1 MKNILIL
8 LILTFTFSGYAYAQ
22 KKNKAA
28 SAQDDAASKLN
39 PEVVSGL
46 KLRSIGPAFTSGRI
60 GDFAVREDKP
70 GEYYVA
76 VASGGVWKTQN
87 SGTTWQPVFDSQG
100 SYSIGCVA
108 LDPNNHHVVWVGTGE
123 NNNQRSVAYG
133 DGVYKSMDGGQN
145 WENVG
150 LKQSEHI
157 GKIIIDPNNSEIVYV
172 AAYGPLWSAGGDRGV
187 YKTIDGG
194 KTWNAVLQI
203 SEHTGVSDIVMDPR
217 DSKTLYAAA
226 HQRRRHVFT
235 YISGGPESAI
245 YKSTDG
251 GATWTKKTKGLPTDT
266 DLGRIGLAISPVN
279 PDYVF
284 AIVEAGDD
292 KGGFF
297 RSVNR
302 GETWEKLSDYTTSG
316 NYYVEI
322 FCDPVNINRIYSM
335 DTWFHVS
342 DDGGKT
348 FKKLNEKW
356 KHVDNHAFWVDPK
369 NTDYYLAGCDGGIYE
384 SFDAGDNW
392 HFKSNLPVT
401 QFYKV
406 STDNEEPFYNVYGG
420 TQDNYSMGGPS
431 RTINSSGIVNSDW
444 YVTLGG
450 DGFETQVD
458 PTDPDIVY
466 SQYQYGNLFRY
477 DKKSGELIEIKPVE
491 RKEDEPYRWNWD
503 APLLISPHSNTRLY
517 FAAQRLFRSDD
528 RGNSWQV
535 ISPDLTRQID
545 RNTLPVMGKIWSVD
559 AVARHESTTIY
570 GNIVALSE
578 SPAKEDLLYIGTD
591 DGLVQVTEDGGKNWR
606 KQDKFAGVPDV
617 TYVNM
622 LLASQHDEQVV
633 YAAFNNHKNGD
644 FKPYLLKSMDKG
656 RNWVSISVNLPERGS
671 VYSIAEDHIN
681 PKLLFAGT
689 EFGVFFTVDG
699 GAKWTQLKS
708 GIPTISI
715 RDIEIQKRESDLVLA
730 SFGRG
735 FYILD
740 DYSALRTVS
749 EEMLEKEAE
758 IFPVKDSWM
767 FIERT
772 PLGLRG
778 KSFMGESYF
787 SAENPP
793 VGAVFTYYLKDDIKT
808 LKKQRREQ
816 EKALEDKGQRIP
828 YPSKDALRKEDN
840 EQKPY
845 LLFTIKDMQGTVINR
860 LKQDPA
866 KGINRVVWDFR
877 YPSVSPSV
885 TKKQE
890 ASIFGSEDQG
900 PLALPGKHTV
910 SMARVVDGEITE
922 LAGPREFEC
931 KSLNLNKLAAADK
944 AAVLAFQNEVSQLR
958 RVVLG
963 TNKYLSEISGKLSL
977 MLVAVKDAPAVHVGL
992 LSDIRKLEMDILE
1005 IRRSLTGDA
1014 SMAKRSFPTDPS
1026 VVGRIESI
1034 VYGLWE
1040 TTCAPTETMKQSLKV
1055 AEEQFAPLYQSI
1067 KRLGEQ
1073 EIPELESKMESAG
1086 APYTPGRLPK
1096 LKE

>member
-1 MKNILIL
+1 MKIIPIFIIVFL
-8 LILTFTFSGYAYAQ
+8 FSVTSVFPQ
-22 KKNKAA
+22 KKNKTNTGI
-28 SAQDDAASKLN
+28 SGDEQKLKS
-39 PEVVSGL
+39 ELLSGL
-46 KLRSIGPAFTSGRI
+46 KFRSIGPAFTSGRI
-60 GDFAVREDKP
+60 GDFAVRADKP
-70 GEYYVA
+70 SEYYVA
-76 VASGGVWKTQN
+76 VASGGVWKTVN
-87 SGTTWQPVFDSQG
+87 AGTTWQPVFDSQG

-133 DGVYKSMDGGQN
+133 DGVYKSVDGGQN

-150 LKQSEHI
+150 LKNSEHI
-157 GKIIIDPNNSEIVYV
+157 GKIMIDPANSDIVYV

-187 YKTIDGG
+187 YKTTDGG
-194 KTWNAVLQI
+194 KTWSAVLQI
-203 SEHTGVSDIVMDPR
+203 SEHTGISDLVMDPR
-217 DSKTLYAAA
+217 DSNTLYAAA

-251 GATWTKKTKGLPTDT
+251 GATWSKKTKGLPSDT

-284 AIVEAGDD
+284 AIVEAGDE

-297 RSVNR
+297 RSANR

-356 KHVDNHAFWVDPK
+356 KHVDNHAFWVDPQ

-406 STDNEEPFYNVYGG
+406 STDNAEPFYNVYGG

-477 DKKSGELIEIKPVE
+477 DKKSGEIIDIKPRE
-491 RKEDEPYRWNWD
+491 RKDDEPYRWNWD

-517 FAAQRLFRSDD
+517 FAAQQLFRSDD

-545 RNTLPVMGKIWSVD
+545 RNTLPVMGKIWGVD
-559 AVARHESTTIY
+559 AVAKHESTTIY

-578 SPAKEDLLYIGTD
+578 SPVKENLLYIGTD
-591 DGLVQVTEDGGKNWR
+591 DGLVQVSEDGGKTWR
-606 KQDKFAGVPDV
+606 KQDKFPGVPDV

-622 LLASQHDEQVV
+622 LLASQHNEQVV

-656 RNWVSISVNLPERGS
+656 RTWTSISSNLPDRGS
-671 VYSIAEDHIN
+671 VYSIAEDHVN
-681 PKLLFAGT
+681 SNLLFAGT

-699 GAKWTQLKS
+699 GVKWTQLKS

-715 RDIEIQKRESDLVLA
+715 RDIEIQKRENDLVLA
-730 SFGRG
+730 TFGRG

-740 DYSALRTVS
+740 DYSALREVS
-749 EEMLEKEAE
+749 ESMLEKEAE
-758 IFPVKDSWM
+758 FFPVKDAWM
-767 FIERT
+767 FIEAT

-778 KSFMGESYF
+778 KAFMGESYF

-793 VGAVFTYYLKDDIKT
+793 VGAVFTYYLKDEIKT
-808 LKKQRREQ
+808 LKKQRRDNEKELEQ
-816 EKALEDKGQRIP
+816 QGQQAP
-828 YPSKDALRKEDN
+828 YPTKDALRKEDD
-840 EQKPY
+840 EKKPY
-845 LLFTIKDMQGTVINR
+845 LLFTIKDKDGNVVNR
-860 LKQDPA
+860 LIQEPK
-866 KGINRVVWDFR
+866 KGINRAVWNFR
-877 YPSVSPSV
+877 YPSVSPAML
-885 TKKQE
+885 KKPE
-890 ASIFGSEDQG
+890 TSIFGSEDQG
-900 PLALPGKHTV
+900 PLALPGKYTV
-910 SMARVVDGEITE
+910 SMAKVVDGVITE
-922 LAGPREFEC
+922 LAGPHEFEC
-931 KSLNLNKLAAADK
+931 KSLNLTKLAADDK
-944 AAVLAFQNEVSQLR
+944 AAVGAFQNEVSQLR
-958 RVVLG
+958 RIILG
-963 TNKYLSEISGKLSL
+963 SSKYLGEISEKLRL
-977 MLVAVKDAPAVHVGL
+977 MDIAVKDAPSASVDL
-992 LSDIRKLEMDILE
+992 INE
-1005 IRRSLTGDA
+1005 IRNLEAEIAEINRVLVGDG

-1026 VVGRIESI
+1026 VIERIENI
-1034 VYGLWE
+1034 VSGLWE
-1040 TTCAPTETMKQSLKV
+1040 SSCAPTETMKKSLKL
-1055 AEEQFAPLYQSI
+1055 AEEQFSPLYQQI
-1067 KRLGEQ
+1067 QRIGETDLKT
-1073 EIPELESKMESAG
+1073 LETKLEAAG
-1086 APYTPGRLPK
+1086 APYTPGRLPEWK
-1096 LKE
+1096 